1 MSRWKI
7 DVNQGACVG
16 SGMCAGTAPEHFRL
30 DGAAASAI
38 SEEIDAHDGVI
49 DAADS
54 CPVEAI
60 LVRELVGGKVVA
72 PVD

>member
-1 MSRWKI
+1 MRRHR
-7 DVNQGACVG
+7 A
-16 SGMCAGTAPEHFRL
+16 EHFRL